1 MQLSIFNDESLVTNP
16 IKLKNISSKIKLD
29 KTQPFLRYPGS
40 KFRAAKYIA
49 PFWAD
54 IVIEEYR
61 EPFLGS
67 GAIFF
72 KMPKVEF
79 SWLNDFDQELI
90 NLFQIVSSKEN
101 REKLINLNLNI
112 TPSKDYFN
120 HLKSSNPSNKLQK
133 AFKYFVINRMAYSG
147 IMKHPNWGFHPI
159 KSVQPD
165 KWAARLNEAGLKL
178 QDNVKITSHHFTE
191 IIEAPSN
198 KSVWLFVDPPYFK
211 ADQTRAYLHS
221 FKLED
226 HLELMESLK
235 KTPHKFCLTY
245 DNCDEIKSLYSWAN
259 IHEID
264 WMYHT
269 ANSNVT
275 TRKIGK
281 ELIITN
287 YDF

>member
-1 MQLSIFNDESLVTNP
+1 
-16 IKLKNISSKIKLD
+16 
-29 KTQPFLRYPGS
+29 
-40 KFRAAKYIA
+40 
-49 PFWAD
+49 
-54 IVIEEYR
+54 
-61 EPFLGS
+61 
-67 GAIFF
+67 
-72 KMPKVEF
+72 
-79 SWLNDFDQELI
+79 
-90 NLFQIVSSKEN
+90 
-101 REKLINLNLNI
+101 
-112 TPSKDYFN
+112 
-120 HLKSSNPSNKLQK
+120 
-133 AFKYFVINRMAYSG
+133 
-147 IMKHPNWGFHPI
+147 
-159 KSVQPD
+159 
-165 KWAARLNEAGLKL
+165 
-178 QDNVKITSHHFTE
+178 
-191 IIEAPSN
+191 
-198 KSVWLFVDPPYFK
+198 LFVDPPYFK